1 MISWS
6 DKINDSSRIASPFK
20 WREEKKTVLKKTVV
34 GIATIYTTP

>member
-20 WREEKKTVLKKTVV
+20 WREEKKTVLKKLV